1 MWGCP
6 KCCGGCPTC
15 VADGVRLRH
24 WAKSA
29 QGPVCAITDTALAT
43 ARPNVHNQSGSGIGQ
58 WAGSRWPDESQ
69 GKVTDSRDPITA
81 NRPSIAPAPT
91 PRSAE
96 AFSLPSSAA
105 ECQASATLCHCSR
118 ASGSAAVAALS
129 SQSCARFLNLVTL
142 SMPGNCQPMSAVPSS
157 QRKVIFKRPA
167 ASRPVI
173 RLRGLRGRN
182 Y

>member
-1 MWGCP
+1 MLCAV
-6 KCCGGCPTC
+6 GGCPTC

-29 QGPVCAITDTALAT
+29 QCPVCAIADTAWAT
-43 ARPNVHNQSGSGIGQ
+43 TRPNVHNQSGSGIGQ
-58 WAGSRWPDESQ
+58 WAGSRWPDENFDL
-69 GKVTDSRDPITA
+69 GVGAGAMEGRLA
-81 NRPSIAPAPT
+81 V
-91 PRSAE
+91 E
-96 AFSLPSSAA
+96 AFSLPPRRRS
-105 ECQASATLCHCSR
+105 CQASATLCHCSR
-118 ASGSAAVAALS
+118 ASGSAAAAARS

-142 SMPGNCQPMSAVPSS
+142 SMPGNCQQMSAVPSS

-167 ASRPVI
+167 ASRPVS